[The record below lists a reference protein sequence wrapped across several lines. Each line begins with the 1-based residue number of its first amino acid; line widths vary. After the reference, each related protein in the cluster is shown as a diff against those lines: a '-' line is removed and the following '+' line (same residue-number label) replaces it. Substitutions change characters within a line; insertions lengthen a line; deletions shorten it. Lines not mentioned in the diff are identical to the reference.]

1 MQAGERGGGQCQTL
15 GIRHWD
21 QDSRLRKHL
30 LVPTAQLALAAGWVL
45 PGGAGPTLSIIPLLA
60 PTLLRS
66 WTGGQTWLS
75 LSLFTLNA
83 RPSTLLEIH
92 DRGLVT
98 SHSCRTLGLLGESFE
113 NPWGTPD
120 VLVLL
125 WLWVAGWVQGWG
137 VAHQHQGRAA

>member
-1 MQAGERGGGQCQTL
+1 MSDSGYQTL
-15 GIRHWD
+15 GPRF
-21 QDSRLRKHL
+21 Q
-30 LVPTAQLALAAGWVL
+30 AEEALAGANSPPCLGSWV
-45 PGGAGPTLSIIPLLA
+45 GPSRTLSIIPLLA

>member
-1 MQAGERGGGQCQTL
+1 MSDSGYQTL
-15 GIRHWD
+15 GPRF
-21 QDSRLRKHL
+21 Q
-30 LVPTAQLALAAGWVL
+30 AEEALAGANSPTCLGSWV
-45 PGGAGPTLSIIPLLA
+45 GPSRTLSIIPLLA

>member
-1 MQAGERGGGQCQTL
+1 MSDSGYQTL
-15 GIRHWD
+15 GPRF
-21 QDSRLRKHL
+21 Q
-30 LVPTAQLALAAGWVL
+30 AEEALAGANSPPCLGSWV
-45 PGGAGPTLSIIPLLA
+45 GPSR
-60 PTLLRS
+60 RS
-66 WTGGQTWLS
+66 WAHPVHHPSPCSYIAKELDRVSNLLS